1 MLCSTFITT
10 KDKLGTRN
18 DNIGKFTKS
27 KIPEQV
33 IGYSMFLLKVE
44 NKDIPRFIGLLV
56 MTLHKQRLENGVL
69 NSYSTSYSITVL

>member
-44 NKDIPRFIGLLV
+44 TKTFQDLSV
-56 MTLHKQRLENGVL
+56 YW
-69 NSYSTSYSITVL
+69 S